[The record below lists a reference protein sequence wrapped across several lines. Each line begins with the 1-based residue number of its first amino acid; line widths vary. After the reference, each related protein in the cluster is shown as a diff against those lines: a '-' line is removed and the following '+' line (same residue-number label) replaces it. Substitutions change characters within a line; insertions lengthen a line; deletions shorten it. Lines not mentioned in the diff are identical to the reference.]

1 MGQTRIQSKVVKV
14 WKEKYRLKGIEI
26 SYNRFG
32 VPTWEM
38 RSSNS
43 RFVTYQC
50 AVPIRD
56 ITEFDENVDL
66 FNREYPQL
74 LRDEIA
80 RLVESYPA
88 DRRIKEDSRMFQR
101 AFGRK

>member
-1 MGQTRIQSKVVKV
+1 MAQTRIQSKVVKV
-14 WKEKYRLKGIEI
+14 WKEKYRLNGIEI

-43 RFVTYQC
+43 RFASYQC
-50 AVPIRD
+50 AIPISD
-56 ITEFDENVDL
+56 ITALDENVEL
-66 FNREYPQL
+66 FKKDYSAL
-74 LRDEIA
+74 LRAEIA
-80 RLVESYPA
+80 KLTEAYPD

-101 AFGRK
+101 VFGGK